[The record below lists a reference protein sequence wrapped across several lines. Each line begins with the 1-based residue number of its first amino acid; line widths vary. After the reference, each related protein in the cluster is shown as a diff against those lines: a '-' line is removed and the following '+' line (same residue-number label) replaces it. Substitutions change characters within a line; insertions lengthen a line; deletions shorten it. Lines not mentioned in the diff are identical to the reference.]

1 MNDVTENQDLAA
13 PSPMSTPGAPAAAPM
28 PEAVAPAAP
37 RAFPQQYKFLWG
49 ALLVMV
55 GTFLPF
61 GSHLLDSMFIET
73 ATDVDQSAAISEKNM
88 KELAAKVG
96 TGAASLDDAAAAAK
110 EAERLAAQALLLPA
124 PRPGNHT
131 FMGCIL
137 LMLALAIVNS
147 QINGIRER
155 RLTGL
160 GGVFLMLV
168 FCGWAWF
175 KLFGVTVPDFDWGAA
190 YQFPMLELLVQ
201 GLGGGFLLVLIG
213 STIVSLTL
221 LKSFASAM
229 KPAPKPAVAP
239 GKSARAGKK

>member
-1 MNDVTENQDLAA
+1 MNDVSENQDLAA
-13 PSPMSTPGAPAAAPM
+13 QAPMGTQAAAPA
-28 PEAVAPAAP
+28 PELMAAAAPP

-49 ALLVMV
+49 ALLVLI

-61 GSHLLDSMFIET
+61 GPHLLDSMFLGTET
-73 ATDVDQSAAISEKNM
+73 NIDTSATINEQNM

-96 TGAASLDDAAAAAK
+96 TGAAALDEAAAAAK
-110 EAERLAAQALLLPA
+110 KAEALAAQALVLPA
-124 PRPGNHT
+124 ARPGNHT
-131 FMGCIL
+131 FMGCIV

-175 KLFGVTVPDFDWGAA
+175 KATTVAVPDFSWGAA
-190 YQFPMLELLVQ
+190 YQFPMLEQLVQ
-201 GLGGGFLLVLIG
+201 GLGGGFLLILIG
-213 STIVSLTL
+213 STIVTLTL

-229 KPAPKPAVAP
+229 KPAPKPAVTS
-239 GKSARAGKK
+239 GKTTRAGKK

>member
-1 MNDVTENQDLAA
+1 MNDVSDNQDLAA
-13 PSPMSTPGAPAAAPM
+13 QSQPTAPSAAPEAAAAPQ
-28 PEAVAPAAP
+28 

-49 ALLVMV
+49 ALLVLI

-61 GSHLLDSMFIET
+61 GPHLLKSMFLE
-73 ATDVDQSAAISEKNM
+73 VDTNVDSSAAINEKNM

-96 TGAASLDDAAAAAK
+96 TGAAALDEAAAAAQ
-110 EAERLAAQALLLPA
+110 EAERVAAQALLLPA

-131 FMGCIL
+131 FMGCIV
-137 LMLALAIVNS
+137 LMLALAIANS

-175 KLFGVTVPDFDWGAA
+175 KLFDVAVPDFDWGGA

-201 GLGGGFLLVLIG
+201 GLGGGFLLILIG
-213 STIVSLTL
+213 SSIISLTL

-229 KPAPKPAVAP
+229 KPAQKPAVAS
-239 GKSARAGKK
+239 GKTSRAGKK

>member
-1 MNDVTENQDLAA
+1 MNDVSDNQDLAA
-13 PSPMSTPGAPAAAPM
+13 QSQPAPAPLAPEAAAP
-28 PEAVAPAAP
+28 VAQP

-49 ALLVMV
+49 ALLVLI

-61 GSHLLDSMFIET
+61 GPHLLKSMFLE
-73 ATDVDQSAAISEKNM
+73 VDTNVDSSAAINEKNM

-96 TGAASLDDAAAAAK
+96 TGAAALDDAAAAAK
-110 EAERLAAQALLLPA
+110 EAERVAAQALLLPA
-124 PRPGNHT
+124 SRPGNHT
-131 FMGCIL
+131 FMGCIV
-137 LMLALAIVNS
+137 LMLALAIANS

-175 KLFGVTVPDFDWGAA
+175 KLFDVAVPDFDWGGA

-201 GLGGGFLLVLIG
+201 GLGGGFLLILIG
-213 STIVSLTL
+213 SSIISLTL

-229 KPAPKPAVAP
+229 KPAPKPAIAP
-239 GKSARAGKK
+239 GKTTRAGKK